1 MNDIGGYN
9 IDNHKF
15 SSVPKGPEKIH
26 NCINNNLTYC
36 KPLVDNYEDIEAIVS
51 KNDKKEDEI
60 IKLSFTSLE
69 NYWQCPFKYRLAN
82 DLGFRTSEP
91 RHISDGI
98 FIHKAFE
105 IINKKIKEN
114 NNIYIGDE
122 KVTLEV
128 VNLFYRSK
136 LKQDEDKDKKLERI
150 TEDILYYYNNEGKDL
165 EIIDSEVPFYIKND
179 NLHLHGIIDLI
190 YRTKEGKLGILD
202 YKNTKSENNYIQKY
216 IKQLYTYVIGLS
228 YNDHKYSN
236 QDIDELKIYAIKS
249 KKMISVPINHV
260 EIEDLSQNI
269 DDVVSNIKK
278 ENFSSSSS
286 NKCDKCRFFLI
297 CREQKQFDL
306 PPIDFMLNSD
316 VVL

>member
-1 MNDIGGYN
+1 M
-9 IDNHKF
+9 
-15 SSVPKGPEKIH
+15 
-26 NCINNNLTYC
+26 
-36 KPLVDNYEDIEAIVS
+36 
-51 KNDKKEDEI
+51 
-60 IKLSFTSLE
+60 
-69 NYWQCPFKYRLAN
+69 
-82 DLGFRTSEP
+82 
-91 RHISDGI
+91 
-98 FIHKAFE
+98 
-105 IINKKIKEN
+105 
-114 NNIYIGDE
+114 
-122 KVTLEV
+122 
-128 VNLFYRSK
+128 
-136 LKQDEDKDKKLERI
+136 
-150 TEDILYYYNNEGKDL
+150 
-165 EIIDSEVPFYIKND
+165 
-179 NLHLHGIIDLI
+179 HGIIDLI
-190 YRTKEGKLGILD
+190 YRTKDDKLGILD
-202 YKNTKSENNYIQKY
+202 YKNTKSENMYIQKY